1 MPGELSWTGL
11 VVALIT
17 TLGGLAGVA
26 GLVNSITAAKK
37 AEVGI
42 LVATV
47 DSIAAEN
54 KRLREIVEEVRNEL
68 EEVKRADLR
77 LIVRNAELEKKYF
90 WSRGEIQRLRDA
102 VLKAGIQIAQEAE
115 AENRRDET

>member
-17 TLGGLAGVA
+17 TFGGLAGVA